1 MSIVIFFFK
10 QRTAYELR
18 IGDWSS
24 DVCSSDLHRLHEGL
38 RVRQRVPTAF
48 ARGRGEVVVE
58 IDVRRSR
65 HVAAL
70 ELLKARGPAHP
81 VAHVEDGRAG
91 ALVAQFCCRDQWTG
105 HGPSLPARWCPRA
118 RGIIAPRG

>member
-1 MSIVIFFFK
+1 MPEPVVVHHH
-10 QRTAYELR
+10 RAVVADTATT
-18 IGDWSS
+18 
-24 DVCSSDLHRLHEGL
+24 HRLHEGL

-91 ALVAQFCCRDQWTG
+91 RSAEHTSELQSLMRNSYAVFCLNNKTNK
-105 HGPSLPARWCPRA
+105 
-118 RGIIAPRG
+118 